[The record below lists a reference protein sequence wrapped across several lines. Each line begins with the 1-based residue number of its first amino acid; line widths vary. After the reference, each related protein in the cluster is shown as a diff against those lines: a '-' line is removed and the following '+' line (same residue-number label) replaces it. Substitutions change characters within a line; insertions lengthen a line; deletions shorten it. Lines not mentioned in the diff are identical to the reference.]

1 MVDHRVNWVRL
12 REVVQQRF
20 PNDDLV
26 AEIAVRELEIAVR
39 ELFNAEETVV
49 YAADLDAQVDEQGVS
64 GTSFA
69 TSCGKNSDDDE
80 YVHVA
85 DTDDL
90 AYFELPIDEEAAK
103 ATAEQ
108 RALMASFGRSTVT
121 SLPAVS

>member
-1 MVDHRVNWVRL
+1 VRL
-12 REVVQQRF
+12 RKVAQQHF
-20 PNDDLV
+20 PNDDLA

-49 YAADLDAQVDEQGVS
+49 YAADLDAQVDEQGIS

-85 DTDDL
+85 DIDDL
-90 AYFELPIDEEAAK
+90 AYLELPTNEEAAK

-108 RALMASFGRSTVT
+108 RTLMASFRRSTVM

>member
-1 MVDHRVNWVRL
+1 MADHRVTWVRL
-12 REVVQQRF
+12 REVAQQCF
-20 PNDDLV
+20 PNDDLA
-26 AEIAVRELEIAVR
+26 AEVVVRELEIAVR

-64 GTSFA
+64 GTSFM
-69 TSCGKNSDDDE
+69 TSCGKNIDDDE

-90 AYFELPIDEEAAK
+90 AYLELPTDEEAAK

-108 RALMASFGRSTVT
+108 RALMASFGHSTVM